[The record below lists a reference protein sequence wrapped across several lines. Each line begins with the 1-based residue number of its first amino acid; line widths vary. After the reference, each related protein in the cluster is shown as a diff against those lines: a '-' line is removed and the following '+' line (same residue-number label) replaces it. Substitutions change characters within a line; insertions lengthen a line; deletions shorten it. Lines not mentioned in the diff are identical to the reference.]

1 MKQTIFVK
9 TLMGIFCIP
18 LICSCVDNER
28 DLFQEPEKIP
38 KEQFFDFDMNQSLAL
53 DIDYGFKEEYT
64 VLFEIYDQD
73 PIEVNDKDGSW
84 KKKEV
89 EPFYRAA
96 TDKHGKFSED
106 GISIPADISEVWLS
120 SDYLGTASP
129 VKLTIN
135 ADHRISFN
143 QNDYVKSL
151 LEKASTPIS
160 RGATANQH
168 KYLDVWT
175 LLPGMDWDD
184 NGRPNN
190 LSKEKNI
197 PPADVLYNI
206 KSIFDKAGGRNIH
219 DNYPE
224 FFNGD
229 MISDIPITKDTE
241 VSLVFVNSSA
251 AWYNTV
257 GYYTYPTSEIPTIEN
272 IKRILAFPNASPI
285 YKTAGVGALVCGD
298 EVKLKYWNED
308 TENLKTNFLRASL
321 LAGICKVWDSEA
333 HLQTEI
339 HKAIS

>member
-1 MKQTIFVK
+1 
-9 TLMGIFCIP
+9 
-18 LICSCVDNER
+18 
-28 DLFQEPEKIP
+28 
-38 KEQFFDFDMNQSLAL
+38 
-53 DIDYGFKEEYT
+53 
-64 VLFEIYDQD
+64 
-73 PIEVNDKDGSW
+73 
-84 KKKEV
+84 
-89 EPFYRAA
+89 
-96 TDKHGKFSED
+96 
-106 GISIPADISEVWLS
+106 
-120 SDYLGTASP
+120 
-129 VKLTIN
+129 
-135 ADHRISFN
+135 
-143 QNDYVKSL
+143 
-151 LEKASTPIS
+151 
-160 RGATANQH
+160 
-168 KYLDVWT
+168 
-175 LLPGMDWDD
+175 MDWDD

-308 TENLKTNFLRASL
+308 TGKFEDKFPKGVTIGWYLQGMGFRSTPSNGDSQGDLVKGMGPRYSTTILNEPGKDGVQRQRTISLRDSKSNQIVAIGFEDNIDLDYCDAIFYVHIAEKDAIDEGVIPELPTDPEGPTDEDNYTSYS
-321 LAGICKVWDSEA
+321 GILTFEDLWPEQGAVSYT
-333 HLQTEI
+333 HLTLPTT
-339 HKAIS
+339 SRV